1 MGEIFISNIIY
12 KILIFRSYI
21 QTSQTI
27 STNRQ
32 IIYGPYR
39 VNPGRLSVSRTIG
52 DAQAKL

>member
-1 MGEIFISNIIY
+1 MEEIFISNIIY

-27 STNRQ
+27 SSNRQ